1 MVAAALAVVL
11 FFLLSVSA
19 YIPEVAADGTARFLS
34 RRCRCRVLLFIPP
47 RWSCSR
53 EGNKESERARA
64 RERERDK
71 EGGIKDG

>member
-1 MVAAALAVVL
+1 MAAALAVVL

-53 EGNKESERARA
+53 EGNKERERARA
-64 RERERDK
+64 SERERDK